1 MQNYPYSSHS
11 WTLVSASIAI
21 KEVDKSLIKEKKT
34 GVPKD
39 IAHFFEQTKKMASG
53 DKLPITCI
61 FNGKAV
67 EAKLEC
73 VAGRFRID
81 SIPTPKGLSL
91 DDQLVFEKKGD
102 EIHIEFLT
110 ERRELQEATTETEKS
125 VKVRLKQ
132 AKFRRNVIE
141 VCQSTCIVTGVNYEP
156 VLIAS
161 HIKSWKD
168 SDDKERVDGHNGLLL
183 APHIDNLFDKHLIS
197 FSPAGTILIAP
208 RVPKSLFKSWHIDLT
223 QTYSFTEQ
231 QRNYLKVHRAI
242 FNELHDEQ
250 D

>member
-11 WTLVSASIAI
+11 WTLVSDTIAI
-21 KEVDKSLIKEKKT
+21 KEVDRSLIKEKKT

-39 IAHFFEQTKKMASG
+39 ISHFFEQTGQMVPG
-53 DKLPITCI
+53 DRLPMTCI
-61 FNGKAV
+61 FNGKAI
-67 EAKLEC
+67 EAKLEY
-73 VAGRFRID
+73 VAGRFRIGG
-81 SIPTPKGLSL
+81 IPTPEGLAL
-91 DDQLVFEKKGD
+91 DDQLVFEKIED
-102 EIHIEFLT
+102 EIHIEFLA
-110 ERRELQEATTETEKS
+110 ELRELQGTETETERS

-161 HIKSWKD
+161 HIKSWND
-168 SDDKERVDGHNGLLL
+168 SDDIERVDGHNGLLL
-183 APHIDNLFDKHLIS
+183 APHIDKLFDKHLIS
-197 FSPAGTILIAP
+197 FSPAGTMLIAP
-208 RVPKSLFKSWHIDLT
+208 NVPKSLFESWHIDPA

-231 QRNYLKVHRAI
+231 QLNYLKVHRAI
-242 FNELHDEQ
+242 FNELYDEK